1 MCHACLCIYI
11 SIQQNTNM
19 QSLSPGIFCAYSVQ
33 ISLLRPLPAGHSLCH
48 LLHPQ
53 KQPQCPPTQGTWT
66 WLYRWAV
73 CTQGQSGPTCLFPLV
88 TPSQAAQERGKQ
100 PRGFAESAV
109 RDRTRH
115 SLFWT
120 VAECSSEAPGLV
132 VAVDIFHPD
141 DQQSSRVEV

>member
-1 MCHACLCIYI
+1 M
-11 SIQQNTNM
+11 
-19 QSLSPGIFCAYSVQ
+19 
-33 ISLLRPLPAGHSLCH
+33 
-48 LLHPQ
+48 
-53 KQPQCPPTQGTWT
+53 
-66 WLYRWAV
+66 

-88 TPSQAAQERGKQ
+88 MPSQAAQERGKQ

-109 RDRTRH
+109 RDRTCH